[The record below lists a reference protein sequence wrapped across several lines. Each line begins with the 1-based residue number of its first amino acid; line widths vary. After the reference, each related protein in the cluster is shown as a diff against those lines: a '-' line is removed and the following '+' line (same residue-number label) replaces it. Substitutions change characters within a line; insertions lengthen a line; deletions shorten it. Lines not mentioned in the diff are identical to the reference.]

1 LQRQTGAAL
10 PYVKHETKTKHGESK
25 MFKIELQRHGAQ
37 MWRAECKA
45 ERAALRGV
53 YALLNGKT
61 ECLLPNS
68 QALRELLPYQYRK
81 AFDRAALWWTQEHS
95 DVIRMDLRD
104 YRGFPMGSL
113 FAQFNQDA

>member
-1 LQRQTGAAL
+1 
-10 PYVKHETKTKHGESK
+10 
-25 MFKIELQRHGAQ
+25 MFKVELQRHGAQ

-61 ECLLPNS
+61 ECLLPDS
-68 QALRELLPYQYRK
+68 QALRDLLPHQYRK
-81 AFDRAALWWTQEHS
+81 AFDRAALWWTQEYS

-113 FAQFNQDA
+113 FAKLEG